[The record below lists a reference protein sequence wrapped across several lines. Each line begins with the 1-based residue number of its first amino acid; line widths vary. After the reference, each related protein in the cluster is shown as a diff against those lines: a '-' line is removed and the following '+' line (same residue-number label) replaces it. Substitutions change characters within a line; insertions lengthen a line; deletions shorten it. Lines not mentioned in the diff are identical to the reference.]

1 MVRAPSFPHL
11 VEGSLGSSLEAFLDA
26 AEAFFSNLAAVHW
39 GALAFALLLHF
50 AHMCCRSRGWFNTLQ
65 AAYPRERIQ
74 WRRIL
79 GSYIAGVGVNSVLPA
94 RGGDVAKIYLAKQN
108 VPNST
113 YPAVTSSFFV
123 ESIFDITAGSIVM
136 LFALTQGVL
145 PSLPSL
151 PDLAAFDLSFWAD
164 HPRFA
169 LFMITFVTIGLLVVF
184 AVLSIRAVVFWRRV
198 RQGVVI
204 LTDFRRYLRQV
215 VAWQGGAWLLR
226 FFSFFFF
233 LEAFNIGGTVQ
244 NALLVMSVQALSTL
258 TPFTPGGA
266 GAQQALLVYVF
277 RAKASRTAVLAYSV
291 GQQIAIAAFNVG
303 VAAIALFLMAG
314 TTDLR
319 SVVRR
324 GREDQRQSE
333 EADAASPG
341 SGETP
346 TEPLGPG

>member
-1 MVRAPSFPHL
+1 MSPPPLVPFPPATL
-11 VEGSLGSSLEAFLDA
+11 ASSLESFWDA
-26 AEAFFSNLAAVHW
+26 VETFFSNLAAVHW
-39 GALAFALLLHF
+39 GALLFALLLHF
-50 AHMCCRSRGWFNTLQ
+50 GHMCCRSRAWFNTLR
-65 AAYPRERIQ
+65 AAYPQESFP
-74 WRRIL
+74 WSRIL
-79 GSYIAGVGVNSVLPA
+79 GSYIVGVGVNSVLPA
-94 RGGDVAKIYLAKQN
+94 RSGDVAKIYLAKHS

-123 ESIFDITAGSIVM
+123 ESVFDITAGSIVM

-169 LFMITFVTIGLLVVF
+169 LFTITFLTIGLLVLF

-204 LTDFRRYLRQV
+204 LTDFHRYLRQV
-215 VAWQGGAWLLR
+215 AAWQGAAWLLR
-226 FFSFFFF
+226 FFSFYFF
-233 LEAFNIGGTVQ
+233 LEAFNIGGSVE

-277 RAKASRTAVLAYSV
+277 RGKASQTAVLAYSV

-303 VAAIALFLMAG
+303 AAAVALFLMAG
-314 TTDLR
+314 TTDIR
-319 SVVRR
+319 GVVRR
-324 GREDQRQSE
+324 GREEQRAAE
-333 EADAASPG
+333 EATS
-341 SGETP
+341 
-346 TEPLGPG
+346 

>member
-1 MVRAPSFPHL
+1 MGRPPPVSLLAA
-11 VEGSLGSSLEAFLDA
+11 SLGSSIEAFWNA
-26 AEAFFSNLAAVHW
+26 VEAFFSNLAAVHW
-39 GALAFALLLHF
+39 GALLFALLLHF
-50 AHMCCRSRGWFNTLQ
+50 GYMCARSRGWFNTLR
-65 AAYPRERIQ
+65 AAYPGERIE

-79 GSYIAGVGVNSVLPA
+79 GAYVVGVGVNSILPA

-108 VPNST
+108 VANSS
-113 YPAVTSSFFV
+113 YPAVTSSLFV
-123 ESIFDITAGSIVM
+123 ESLFDTSIGALVM

-151 PDLAAFDLSFWAD
+151 PNIGAFDLSFWAD

-169 LFMITFVTIGLLVVF
+169 LFTITFVTVALLVVF

-198 RQGVVI
+198 RQGIVI
-204 LTDFRRYLRQV
+204 LADFRRYLREVAAWQA
-215 VAWQGGAWLLR
+215 VAWLMR

-233 LEAFNIGGTVQ
+233 LEAFNIGGSVE

-258 TPFTPGGA
+258 TPLTPGGA

-277 RAKASRTAVLAYSV
+277 RGRASKTAVLAYSV

-303 VAAIALFLMAG
+303 VAVLALFLMAG

-324 GREDQRQSE
+324 GREDQRAAGE
-333 EADAASPG
+333 EAAP
-341 SGETP
+341 
-346 TEPLGPG
+346 EP